1 VTETPELHA
10 RALARFGEKV
20 EAIRDDQWHAPTPCS
35 EWDVR
40 DLVNHLVSE
49 NAWMPPLFE
58 GKTVADV
65 GSSLE
70 GDLLGE
76 DPKGA
81 WRRSAT
87 AAEAA
92 VRGDGAMERPVHI
105 SMGDVPG
112 ADYTEQVLADL
123 AVHGWDLARAI
134 GADDTIDPVL
144 LDAVEPFYERVMAM
158 WKLSGAFGGDVDP
171 PEGSDRQTR
180 LLALLG
186 REAWGS

>member
-1 VTETPELHA
+1 MAETAELHA

-20 EAIRDDQWHAPTPCS
+20 EAIRDDQWHGSTPCS
-35 EWDVR
+35 EWNVR

-58 GKTVADV
+58 GKTVAEV
-65 GSSLE
+65 GSSLD
-70 GDLLGE
+70 GDLLGA

-81 WRRSAT
+81 WRRSA
-87 AAEAA
+87 EAA
-92 VRGDGAMERPVHI
+92 GAAVQGDGAMERPVHI

-112 ADYTEQVLADL
+112 ADYTLQVLADL
-123 AVHGWDLARAI
+123 TIHGWDLARAI

-144 LDAVEPFYERVMAM
+144 LDAVEPFYEEVMGL
-158 WKLSGAFGGDVDP
+158 WKRSGAFGGDVDP
-171 PEGSDRQTR
+171 PEGADRQTR

-186 REAWGS
+186 RESWG